1 MRWRIVV
8 VSTNK
13 LKDFGPWRLLLPLV
27 LGAAAIAALLHV
39 QQFSADQS
47 VMRAQL
53 RASEQ
58 LAVRL
63 AVAGVH
69 ARYGKNEGF
78 EGLAAVRAT
87 LLALREQLRESPP
100 PQPLAP
106 APIDTAALLGAWE
119 QVQIAI
125 EQVRDVA
132 PQVESLA
139 RDAERLQSVATG
151 LLVNSDELVE
161 SLINV
166 KAKPSQLRAAARQL
180 MLVQRIGTNVRRLLQ
195 PDAGLLAA
203 ADRLGRDAVVFGEVA
218 TALMHG
224 SAGLGIARVEDDE
237 PREIL
242 ATVGREFRVLA
253 QAVETVMA
261 GGAAHATLGVRADR
275 LSAATR
281 ALDVHHSMLRQAFE
295 ARPSERLLLPVHV
308 LQLMGLAVF
317 SLFVALLFAIFNRR
331 AQARLSDYAR
341 EQHDLAVN
349 DLHNA
354 RDDLSA
360 QLEQLASDIHRIADG
375 DVGLRAHTSGA
386 EDPAVGVARA
396 GLDRLRQ
403 QLSRYTEDGTRL
415 AQSGQLVGEVAQRLR
430 ETVRR
435 HSQQTESAGQAT
447 RVMAS
452 ALEHLRVESTRVSDA
467 ARDSGVSAQRASG
480 ALGETLHELD
490 AVRAGVE
497 ECASRVRALE
507 DAARELRAVRTLVED
522 VGELGKMLSLNV
534 AIQASVDSAASR
546 ALSAF
551 SDEVQR
557 LAARARSAVI
567 QVEAIHGELRDEAER
582 AASAVKESVWR
593 ARSAAERARGAR
605 ASVEELSDSAR
616 RLDDLNQALARSQRE
631 HAVNVTEV
639 VRTMTVLHSLT
650 SEVRESVDA
659 TADSARTFADAAAR
673 VEYRLAGSGSGSGA
687 NEESV
692 LELALHGAAEAASD
706 DVNSVE
712 SDDGED
718 SQSVAQEP
726 TVLSQ
731 TNKRWR

>member
-1 MRWRIVV
+1 MRGCIIVV
-8 VSTNK
+8 SANK
-13 LKDFGPWRLLLPLV
+13 QKDFGPWRLLLPLA
-27 LGAAAIAALLHV
+27 LGVAAIAALLHV

-47 VMRAQL
+47 LMRAQL

-58 LAVRL
+58 LAARL

-69 ARYGKNEGF
+69 ARYGKSEGF

-87 LLALREQLRESPP
+87 LLALREQLRELPP
-100 PQPLAP
+100 PQPLGP
-106 APIDTAALLGAWE
+106 AMIDTEALLGAWE

-139 RDAERLQSVATG
+139 RDAGHLQSVATG

-161 SLINV
+161 SLIKV
-166 KAKPSQLRAAARQL
+166 EAKPSQLRAAARQL

-224 SAGLGIARVEDDE
+224 STALGIVRVEDDE

-253 QAVETVMA
+253 QAVEAVMA
-261 GGAAHATLGVRADR
+261 GGAAHATLSVRADR
-275 LSAATR
+275 LSAATL
-281 ALDVHHSMLRQAFE
+281 ALDVHHAMLHQAFE
-295 ARPSERLLLPVHV
+295 ARRSDRLIRPAHV
-308 LQLMGLAVF
+308 LQLMGLAVL

-331 AQARLSDYAR
+331 RQARLADHVR
-341 EQHDLAVN
+341 DQHELVVS
-349 DLHNA
+349 DLHDA
-354 RDDLSA
+354 RDALSA

-375 DVGLRAHTSGA
+375 DAGLRAHTFGA

-480 ALGETLHELD
+480 ALGETLHELE

-557 LAARARSAVI
+557 LSARARSAVV
-567 QVEAIHGELRDEAER
+567 QVEAIHIELRDEAER

-605 ASVEELSDSAR
+605 ASVEELSGSAR

-639 VRTMTVLHSLT
+639 VRTMTALHSLT

-673 VEYRLAGSGSGSGA
+673 VEYRLAGPGSGV
-687 NEESV
+687 NEEPV
-692 LELALHGAAEAASD
+692 LELAVHNAAEVTNND
-706 DVNSVE
+706 PNSVAAD
-712 SDDGED
+712 DDGGV
-718 SQSVAQEP
+718 QFVAQEP
-726 TVLSQ
+726 AVLSQ

>member
-1 MRWRIVV
+1 

-13 LKDFGPWRLLLPLV
+13 PNGFGPWRLLLPLA

-47 VMRAQL
+47 LMRAQL

-69 ARYGKNEGF
+69 ARYGTRQGF

-87 LLALREQLRESPP
+87 LVALRKQLRELPP
-100 PQPLAP
+100 PQRLAP

-119 QVQIAI
+119 KVQIAI

-139 RDAERLQSVATG
+139 QDAERLQSVATG

-161 SLINV
+161 SLIKV
-166 KAKPSQLRAAARQL
+166 EAKPSQLRAAARQL

-224 SAGLGIARVEDDE
+224 NPALGIARVEDDE
-237 PREIL
+237 PRDIL

-261 GGAAHATLGVRADR
+261 GGAAHATLAVRADR
-275 LSAATR
+275 LSAATL
-281 ALDVHHSMLRQAFE
+281 ALDVHHTMLRQVFE
-295 ARPSERLLLPVHV
+295 ARPSERLLRPVHV

-317 SLFVALLFAIFNRR
+317 SLFAALLFAIFNRR
-331 AQARLSDYAR
+331 RQARVSDHVR

-354 RDDLSA
+354 RDALSA

-386 EDPAVGVARA
+386 EDPAVAVARA

-452 ALEHLRVESTRVSDA
+452 ALEHLRLESTRVSDA

-507 DAARELRAVRTLVED
+507 DVARELRAVRTLVED

-567 QVEAIHGELRDEAER
+567 QVEAIHVELRDEAER

-605 ASVEELSDSAR
+605 ASVDELSGAAR
-616 RLDDLNQALARSQRE
+616 RLDDLNQALAKSQRE

-673 VEYRLAGSGSGSGA
+673 VEYRLAGPNA

-692 LELALHGAAEAASD
+692 LELAVHGAAVAASD
-706 DVNSVE
+706 DPNSVE
-712 SDDGED
+712 SDDDED
-718 SQSVAQEP
+718 SRSVVQEP

-731 TNKRWR
+731 SNKRWR